1 MANKKTTSG
10 GNGFKDF
17 SFSNLKVK
25 WNAVRVKT
33 QETNSCKRLQ
43 EIDEIVKYKAC

>member
-1 MANKKTTSG
+1 MANKKNTSSRS
-10 GNGFKDF
+10 GFKAF
-17 SFSNLKVK
+17 SFLNLTVK

-43 EIDEIVKYKAC
+43 EIDEIVKYKGC